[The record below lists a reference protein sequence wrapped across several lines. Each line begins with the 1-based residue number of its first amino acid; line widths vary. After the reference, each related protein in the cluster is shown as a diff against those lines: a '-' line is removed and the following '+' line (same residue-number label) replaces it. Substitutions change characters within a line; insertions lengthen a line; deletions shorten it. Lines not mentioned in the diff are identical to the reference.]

1 MAGDDREPIGRKGRP
16 SRPTK
21 QKVTRR
27 RVREE
32 DYDDEYDDDDYED
45 EKPVPRKEKAT
56 VANLVV
62 SAAGCGCWSSW
73 GLSSRC

>member
-45 EKPVPRKEKAT
+45 EKPVPRKAK
-56 VANLVV
+56 
-62 SAAGCGCWSSW
+62 GKG
-73 GLSSRC
+73 G

>member
-32 DYDDEYDDDDYED
+32 DYDDEYDDDDYD
-45 EKPVPRKEKAT
+45 DSTRV
-56 VANLVV
+56 LY
-62 SAAGCGCWSSW
+62 
-73 GLSSRC
+73 